1 MVRGENPLV
10 LNQEELRLTSPLNSD
25 TILRDFGNEKGS
37 VRFYCHTHR
46 MPAIDL
52 FSCGHLFQD
61 FFFLHEEKSEGERT
75 VTRCL
80 TNYSQDLVI
89 LEDVAVEFTQE
100 EWTLLDPTQRNLYR
114 NVMLENHKNLVAV
127 DWEICLNTKWSAPQQ
142 NILQGKTPNG

>member
-1 MVRGENPLV
+1 
-10 LNQEELRLTSPLNSD
+10 
-25 TILRDFGNEKGS
+25 
-37 VRFYCHTHR
+37 

-61 FFFLHEEKSEGERT
+61 FFCLHEEKSEGERT

-80 TNYSQDLVI
+80 TDYSQDLVI

-114 NVMLENHKNLVAV
+114 DVMLGNHKNLVAV

-142 NILQGKTPNG
+142 NILQGKTPNVEMNSRQ

>member
-1 MVRGENPLV
+1 MPVASRLMVRGENPLV

-25 TILRDFGNEKGS
+25 TILRDSGNEKGS

-52 FSCGHLFQD
+52 FSCGHLCQD
-61 FFFLHEEKSEGERT
+61 FFCLHEEKSEGERT

-89 LEDVAVEFTQE
+89 LEDVAVEFIQE

-114 NVMLENHKNLVAV
+114 DVMLENHKNLVAV
-127 DWEICLNTKWSAPQQ
+127 GRLAQ
-142 NILQGKTPNG
+142 NPVW